1 MATRNTGIRTGKN
14 IILPD
19 IEMIRD
25 AETKRILKEMIKVMR
40 DMNFNSYNDFTRLQE
55 RIEVLEP

>member
-14 IILPD
+14 IIIPD

-55 RIEVLEP
+55 RIEELE

>member
-40 DMNFNSYNDFTRLQE
+40 DMNFNSYNDLTRLQE
-55 RIEVLEP
+55 RIEALEL

>member
-55 RIEVLEP
+55 KIEALEP

>member
-40 DMNFNSYNDFTRLQE
+40 DMNFNSYNDLTRLQE
-55 RIEVLEP
+55 RIEALEP

>member
-55 RIEVLEP
+55 RIEALEL

>member
-55 RIEVLEP
+55 RIEVLE

>member
-40 DMNFNSYNDFTRLQE
+40 DMNFNSYNDLTRLQE

>member
-25 AETKRILKEMIKVMR
+25 AEMKRILKEMIKVMR
-40 DMNFNSYNDFTRLQE
+40 DMNFNSYNDLTRLQE
-55 RIEVLEP
+55 RIEALEP

>member
-1 MATRNTGIRTGKN
+1 MARSKGLRTGKT

-19 IEMIRD
+19 MERITD
-25 AETKRILKEMIKVMR
+25 PETKRVLMELVRVIR
-40 DMNFNSYNDFTRLQE
+40 DMNFNSYNDLTRLQE

>member
-14 IILPD
+14 IVLPD

-55 RIEVLEP
+55 RIEVLEL

>member
-55 RIEVLEP
+55 RIEALEP

>member
-40 DMNFNSYNDFTRLQE
+40 DMNFNSYNDLTRLQE
-55 RIEVLEP
+55 RIEALE